1 MLLLIPILNGMSVL
15 TKTIAQNLKKLR
27 EKRGLTQEEA
37 ADLCKMEYKQYQR
50 YESNKLKDMR
60 ISTIEK
66 IAKGFDV
73 APSNLLV

>member
-1 MLLLIPILNGMSVL
+1 MSIL
-15 TKTIAQNLKKLR
+15 TKTIAQNLKQLR

-60 ISTIEK
+60 TSTIEK

-73 APSNLLV
+73 EASKLLV

>member
-1 MLLLIPILNGMSVL
+1 MVTPILFGMGIV
-15 TKTIAQNLKKLR
+15 TKTVARNLKQLR

-37 ADLCKMEYKQYQR
+37 ADLCNMEYKQYQR

-60 ISTIEK
+60 TSTIEK

-73 APSNLLV
+73 EPARLLS

>member
-1 MLLLIPILNGMSVL
+1 MGII
-15 TKTIAQNLKKLR
+15 TKTVSKNLKQLR

-37 ADLCKMEYKQYQR
+37 ADLCNMEYKQYQR

-60 ISTIEK
+60 MSTIEK

-73 APSNLLV
+73 DPSELLM

>member
-1 MLLLIPILNGMSVL
+1 MLLAIPILNGMSVL